1 MAAAPDTAAA
11 AVAVVAPVA
20 APRAGHHDSLAG
32 PDTLDRGETA
42 TILGTLT
49 PREQEIAGQVAL
61 GRTNRRIAE
70 DLVISE
76 RTVDTHVQR
85 ILAKLGV
92 ANRVQLATLLAGR
105 RE

>member
-1 MAAAPDTAAA
+1 
-11 AVAVVAPVA
+11 VAPSA
-20 APRAGHHDSLAG
+20 A
-32 PDTLDRGETA
+32 
-42 TILGTLT
+42 LGTLT
-49 PREQEIAGQVAL
+49 PREQEIAGHVAL